1 MKTAVLV
8 FEGGSD
14 YIKEMQV
21 ENALDRCNENFALSV
36 KDYDDIEFCLP
47 HLAEAGVEN
56 IIVFHKDRNFHLFEY
71 SLNEEY
77 GRYFNNIEVIPELF
91 PRLYED
97 APKGKVEAGLYKDAQ
112 IRGDVSEVAAA
123 DELYYEI
130 YAANAPV
137 WGCGNH
143 NQTVSDYVDDATLVN
158 VNSQPGEDDVDID
171 PDISDWYE
179 FDETMED
186 ISVETGI
193 AEDTIEDYV
202 TNPNA
207 KLLPIIDSFE
217 QDTDSVLNFL
227 TWATIFRYNGIS
239 SGAVSGGAD
248 NEGPLLL
255 ESLRKLYEAQT
266 QVRRPIIISEQKITK
281 KNNNGL
287 VKGEWF
293 IALDSTDQE
302 LANLMKTKTVLVHP
316 DQNPFLKS
324 NLETVGKY
332 YVIKVGISPFSVSTI
347 IPDNKE
353 NMDWI
358 TNNTTIIRTDS
369 IEKFNSVIQSFCDN
383 DFTEFNNC
391 LIKQPTEE
399 QLNTIDQ
406 MKGQKFNNDETVV
419 QDDQTDQTDQT
430 TDQNATGKELSTE
443 VKPQSNSNNNGGNNS
458 LVVSNKNSSGGSGN
472 NGENSLI
479 VVDQDDT
486 MASGG
491 QNKEYNV
498 MTDQHNQT
506 NKKGALLTV
515 SAMNPDKNGI
525 WSPNAYKLNTL
536 KKGVVF
542 NIPENISFCRS
553 WDSLVR
559 SLRQQNLLKEGGTVT
574 VVTPVHM
581 IDALGNAKQV
591 SQQYNV
597 NLNVIPNEKDDYRG
611 LTDTMI
617 KAFNLGVQIIK
628 KPKIVKNKGG
638 YSRKDFDKADK
649 VNDQRSKALKAWKAA
664 DVMPFTSFLIK
675 ALSDIKATIELGTK
689 DEAGTGNKKS
699 FFDTLFRN
707 FGVYEDLSTASKN
720 MQNGGAALIVDATK
734 FVVDMFKKDDG
745 TKTTTSDGYIQH
757 DKWPEFASCFAP
769 NNDKINS
776 SNLKSVAS
784 NYVES

>member
-14 YIKEMQV
+14 YIKEMQI
-21 ENALDRCNENFALSV
+21 ENALDRCSENFALSV

-56 IIVFHKDRNFHLFEY
+56 LIVFHKDRNFHLFEY

-112 IRGDVSEVAAA
+112 IRGDVSEVVAA

-143 NQTVSDYVDDATLVN
+143 DQLVSEYVDDTILAITDN
-158 VNSQPGEDDVDID
+158 TEVDID

-193 AEDTIEDYV
+193 NEDTIEDSV
-202 TNPNA
+202 INPDT

-227 TWATIFRYNGIS
+227 TWATIFRYNGNS
-239 SGAVSGGAD
+239 SGPISGGIED
-248 NEGPLLL
+248 NGPLLL
-255 ESLRKLYEAQT
+255 ESLRRIYEAQS
-266 QVRRPIIISEQKITK
+266 QIRRPIIISEQKITK

-302 LANLMKTKTVLVHP
+302 LANLMKTKTILVHP
-316 DQNPFLKS
+316 DQNPFLRS

-347 IPDNKE
+347 IRDNKE

-369 IEKFNSVIQSFCDN
+369 LEKFSSVIQSLCNN
-383 DFTEFNNC
+383 DFTAFNNSMVN
-391 LIKQPTEE
+391 QPTDK
-399 QLNTIDQ
+399 QLTIIDE
-406 MKGQKFNNDETVV
+406 MKKKNFNSGEKNK
-419 QDDQTDQTDQT
+419 T
-430 TDQNATGKELSTE
+430 TTNEKQNASVSPGTELSTE
-443 VKPQSNSNNNGGNNS
+443 VKSQNNNNNNNNNNS
-458 LVVSNKNSSGGSGN
+458 DNNPLALYVDNQDNTMFNDNK
-472 NGENSLI
+472 
-479 VVDQDDT
+479 D
-486 MASGG
+486 
-491 QNKEYNV
+491 KEYNIV
-498 MTDQHNQT
+498 TDEYNQT

-515 SAMNPDKNGI
+515 SAMNPDNNGI

-542 NIPENISFCRS
+542 KIPESVSFCRS
-553 WDSLVR
+553 WGSLVR

-581 IDALGNAKQV
+581 IDALGDAKQV

-597 NLNVIPNEKDDYRG
+597 NLNIIPNEKDDYRS
-611 LTDTMI
+611 LTDNMI
-617 KAFNLGVQIIK
+617 KAFQLGAEIIK
-628 KPKIVKNKGG
+628 KPKTISGNGG
-638 YSRKDFDKADK
+638 FSDEDVDKADLI
-649 VNDQRSKALKAWKAA
+649 NDNRNKLLRAWKAA

-689 DEAGTGNKKS
+689 DEAGTGNNKS
-699 FFDTLFRN
+699 FVDTLFRN
-707 FGVYEDLSTASKN
+707 FGVYDDLSTASKN
-720 MQNGGAALIVDATK
+720 AQNGGAALIVDATK
-734 FVVDMFKKDDG
+734 FVVDMLKKDDG

-757 DKWPEFASCFAP
+757 EKWSEFAKLFAP
-769 NNDKINS
+769 NGSKLNSND
-776 SNLKSVAS
+776 LKSVAS